1 MLFLGFTDNQSHK
14 GESMKPQIKTI
25 AVLLAFAFLCMGA
38 QSALA
43 FDAKYKYTIPTMET
57 QADIDKVTTFI
68 NSLPGIVEIT
78 VLAENHEV
86 IVFFDDEELDDE
98 KFQLRIPM
106 KKEVGYP
113 VTEFDILYEDPDKR
127 N

>member
-1 MLFLGFTDNQSHK
+1 MKKSFKTVAFFLV
-14 GESMKPQIKTI
+14 MALVCI
-25 AVLLAFAFLCMGA
+25 GA

-43 FDAKYKYTIPTMET
+43 FDAKYKYTIPTMTT
-57 QADIDKVTTFI
+57 QEDIDKVTAFI
-68 NSLPGIVEIT
+68 NGLPGIVEIT

-106 KKEVGYP
+106 KKELGYP
-113 VTEFDILYEDPDKR
+113 VTEYDILYEDPNKR

>member
-1 MLFLGFTDNQSHK
+1 
-14 GESMKPQIKTI
+14 MKTQLKTI
-25 AVLLAFAFLCMGA
+25 AFLLAFTFVCMGA
-38 QSALA
+38 NSALA
-43 FDAKYKYTIPTMET
+43 FDAKYKYTIPSMKT
-57 QADIDKVTTFI
+57 QEDIDKVTAFI
-68 NSLPGIVEIT
+68 KALPGIMEIT
-78 VLAENHEV
+78 VMAENNEV

-106 KKEVGYP
+106 KKDLGYP